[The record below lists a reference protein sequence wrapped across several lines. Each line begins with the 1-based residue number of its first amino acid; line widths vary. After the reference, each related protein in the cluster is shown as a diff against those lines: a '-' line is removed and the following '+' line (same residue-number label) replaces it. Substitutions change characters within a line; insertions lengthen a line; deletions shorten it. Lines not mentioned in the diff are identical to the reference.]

1 MLFVIAATGLAITIS
16 HRTADGANE
25 RSVVVN
31 AADAAAYSGAS
42 WMARHLNVIAYTNRA
57 LLANHIAVGH
67 FTAYLSWLRY
77 VEDTSDGL
85 ASVTR
90 YIPYV
95 NQATSAAARIADAA
109 LKGTELFGRGY
120 INGIDG
126 LHGLMM
132 STQASARLAVQP
144 PMIDRIMRVVAQR
157 HDPAI
162 ALNEPAA
169 TNALPEPYQTVIRG
183 YLASRYRETLRHIRG
198 ARPGDDGRQFHRWIT
213 ATIRH
218 DRRLRRWLAGG
229 DRRGF
234 PRYGSGRREWDFKIP
249 LIIKIRKQGAT
260 SLADRTDAGGWRS
273 LDRFQKA
280 DYDLGKGEWSGWD
293 TLARGRA
300 DADRIAGNYRGVQ
313 RYTQLKADSD
323 QHKGFTVPAI
333 ASLADGPHRHGINH
347 FTRARVVYHPPHRC
361 RRPCPAGAADHPT
374 LFSPFWRPR
383 LSTAPT
389 AFGHE

>member
-1 MLFVIAATGLAITIS
+1 MLFIIAAIGLAITIS
-16 HRTADGANE
+16 HRTADGAND

-42 WMARHLNVIAYTNRA
+42 WMARHLNLIAYTNRA
-57 LLANHIAVGH
+57 LVANHIAVGH

-77 VEDTSDGL
+77 VEDASDGL

-132 STQASARLAVQP
+132 STQARARLAIQP
-144 PMIDRIMRVVAQR
+144 PEIDRIMAAVAQS
-157 HDPAI
+157 HDPSIAI
-162 ALNEPAA
+162 NQTDA
-169 TNALPEPYQTVIRG
+169 TNALPQPYRAVVQG
-183 YLASRYRETLRHIRG
+183 YLASRYAQTLSRIQS
-198 ARPGDDGRQFHRWIT
+198 ARPGDDRRRFGEWVA
-213 ATIRH
+213 ATIDH
-218 DRRLRRWLAGG
+218 DRRLRRWLAGREG
-229 DRRGF
+229 RGW
-234 PRYGSGRREWDFKIP
+234 PDYGSGHREWDVKIP

-260 SLADRTDAGGWRS
+260 SRADHADADGWRS

-280 DYDLGKGEWSGWD
+280 EYKLGKGEWGGWD

-300 DADRIAGNYRGVQ
+300 DADRIAGNYRGVR
-313 RYTQLKADSD
+313 RYTRLKTRGD
-323 QHKGFTVPAI
+323 HPGGFTVPAI
-333 ASLADGPHRHGINH
+333 ATLAEGRRSRRINH
-347 FTRARVVYHPPHRC
+347 LTIARVVYRPPQGC
-361 RRPCPAGAADHPT
+361 GQPCPGDAGNDPT
-374 LFSPFWRPR
+374 LFGPFWKPR
-383 LSTAPT
+383 LSTQP
-389 AFGHE
+389 GGVWP

>member
-1 MLFVIAATGLAITIS
+1 MLFIIAAIGLAITIS
-16 HRTADGANE
+16 HRTAGGAND

-42 WMARHLNVIAYTNRA
+42 WMARHLNLIAYTNRA
-57 LLANHIAVGH
+57 LVANHIAVGH

-109 LKGTELFGRGY
+109 LRGTEIFGRGY

-132 STQASARLAVQP
+132 GTQARARLAIQP
-144 PMIDRIMRVVAQR
+144 PMIDRVMGAVAQS
-157 HDPAI
+157 HHPSIAI
-162 ALNEPAA
+162 NQTDAA
-169 TNALPEPYQTVIRG
+169 DALPQPYRTVVQG
-183 YLASRYRETLRHIRG
+183 YLASRYAETLSRIQS
-198 ARPGDDGRQFHRWIT
+198 ARPGNDGRRFGEWVA
-213 ATIRH
+213 ATINH
-218 DRRLRRWLAGG
+218 DRRLRRWLAGSKG
-229 DRRGF
+229 RGW
-234 PRYGSGRREWDFKIP
+234 PGYGSGRREWDVKIP

-260 SLADRTDAGGWRS
+260 SLADRADADGWRS

-280 DYDLGKGEWSGWD
+280 EYKLGKGEWSGWD

-300 DADRIAGNYRGVQ
+300 DADRIAGNYRGVR
-313 RYTQLKADSD
+313 RYTRLKAEGDY
-323 QHKGFTVPAI
+323 HRGFTVPAI
-333 ASLADGPHRHGINH
+333 ATLTEGQRGRGINH
-347 FTRARVVYHPPHRC
+347 LTVARVVYRPPQGC
-361 RRPCPAGAADHPT
+361 SQPCPGDARNDPT
-374 LFSPFWRPR
+374 LFGPFWRPR
-383 LSTAPT
+383 LSAQP
-389 AFGHE
+389 GGVLP